1 MTFLLVTQKLSRK
14 ARPEARDIYIFRF
27 RHEICHLR
35 LQRPA
40 MIHNSSPVPS
50 NVEYLV
56 HLGNKR
62 FEDLLRTTL
71 QYHLFMMRTITY
83 GYYLFAYILL
93 MDARKIIVPA
103 ASYIWKRFRRSVS
116 PPSSHCQLWYF
127 LINNMRIITN
137 SISKYYISLLD

>member
-1 MTFLLVTQKLSRK
+1 
-14 ARPEARDIYIFRF
+14 
-27 RHEICHLR
+27 
-35 LQRPA
+35 

-93 MDARKIIVPA
+93 WMHGKSLFRLPHTFGSDLDDQLVPL
-103 ASYIWKRFRRSVS
+103 
-116 PPSSHCQLWYF
+116 H
-127 LINNMRIITN
+127 RIANCGT
-137 SISKYYISLLD
+137 S